1 MFNVN
6 SMRTDDIDLLIDVAA
21 EELKVLGPTH
31 ADYAKI
37 ARHYSDLIK
46 LRLDIQNADLAR
58 EKAVMDQ
65 DDREAQR
72 VFNSEENVRTREAE
86 SEARQAE
93 RDFEEEKIA
102 KQNDFEE
109 EKIAK
114 QNDFAAH
121 ENRLARE
128 AEAAKDGRLKKGEI
142 AAIAANLAGILLVLN
157 FEQLNIITGK
167 AFSLIRKV

>member
-21 EELKVLGPTH
+21 EKLKVLGPTH
-31 ADYAKI
+31 DDYAKI

-102 KQNDFEE
+102 KQNDF
-109 EKIAK
+109 
-114 QNDFAAH
+114 AAH

-128 AEAAKDGRLKKGEI
+128 AEAAKDGRLKNGEI